1 MANYVSDKR
10 VVSSNAAISTTA
22 KRKEYRDLDLSLTL
36 HPIRKDITPL
46 RDDEAIRNS
55 IRNLL
60 STNRF
65 ERPFQPILAGNL
77 KDLLFEPAT
86 QLIEVSMQMS
96 IESVLV
102 EHEPRIKLIGV
113 ASTFN
118 EAQNAYSINVK
129 YIIKD
134 LDQVDEVDVKL
145 RRLR

>member
-65 ERPFQPILAGNL
+65 ERPFQPNLAGNL